1 MASQASKLK
10 LSTALGAMTL
20 ALGLVLSGCSGGGG
34 GGGGSSV
41 APPPPP
47 PPPTGPTYSPG
58 TFAPASSFEGKCENP
73 RINVTIQGETFND
86 EQGALI
92 DELFWLRS
100 WTEETYLWNDEVTD
114 QNPYDFDNG
123 NIDDRLTYFAELRTT
138 ETTPSNKDKDD
149 YHFSQPTEDYLAE
162 RNSAPTSGY
171 GARIRA
177 LSNTP
182 PRDYRIVFNEPGS
195 PAATVVDGRE
205 AWERGTRILTVD
217 GVDLVNGGATQAE
230 IDILNAGLFPA
241 TAGEDHTFLV
251 EYADGTQRTVTITS
265 ADVSPSPVNTLEV
278 LDVGGD
284 KVGYV
289 LFNTFSPFQSEEDLF
304 NAFTTF
310 SDEGVSDVVIDL
322 RYNGGGLLAVAAQ
335 LGYMVAGDQSVQG
348 QAFEKLRFNNGTVG
362 VNPVTGEPNSP
373 IPFLDEGVGFT
384 VADGTQLPTL
394 NLDRVYI
401 LSTGSTCSAS
411 EAMINGLRGID
422 VEVVMIG
429 DTTCGKPFG
438 FYPTDNCGET
448 YYTIQFQGVNDK
460 DFGDYADGFIPANS
474 SQAFGVELPGCQVDD
489 DLSFALGDTSEP
501 LLAAAL
507 QYRDD
512 GTCPTPPPSAL
523 GTASASDVMG
533 GLRTATINTY
543 GRNIFETNR
552 DMRMPE
558 DFEELRGRGEE

>member
-1 MASQASKLK
+1 
-10 LSTALGAMTL
+10 
-20 ALGLVLSGCSGGGG
+20 
-34 GGGGSSV
+34 
-41 APPPPP
+41 
-47 PPPTGPTYSPG
+47 
-58 TFAPASSFEGKCENP
+58 
-73 RINVTIQGETFND
+73 
-86 EQGALI
+86 
-92 DELFWLRS
+92 
-100 WTEETYLWNDEVTD
+100 
-114 QNPYDFDNG
+114 
-123 NIDDRLTYFAELRTT
+123 
-138 ETTPSNKDKDD
+138 
-149 YHFSQPTEDYLAE
+149 
-162 RNSAPTSGY
+162 
-171 GARIRA
+171 
-177 LSNTP
+177 
-182 PRDYRIVFNEPGS
+182 
-195 PAATVVDGRE
+195 
-205 AWERGTRILTVD
+205 VD

-230 IDILNAGLFPA
+230 IDTLNAGLFPA

-335 LGYMVAGDQSVQG
+335 LGYMVAGDQSQNG

-362 VNPVTGEPNSP
+362 VNPVTGQPNQP
-373 IPFLDEGVGFT
+373 IAFLNEGVGFT
-384 VADGTQLPTL
+384 VAEGTQLPTL

-411 EAMINGLRGID
+411 EALINGLRGID

-448 YYTIQFQGVNDK
+448 YYTIQFQGVNNK

-474 SQAFGVELPGCQVDD
+474 SQAFGVELPGCQVAD
-489 DLSFALGDTSEP
+489 DLSFALGDEGEP

-533 GLRTATINTY
+533 GLRTATISDF